1 MADFIRGV
9 KHDNGPKLLDKLK
22 ISFRSVDAL
31 VNHAK
36 ERKTTN
42 IHIRIG
48 VNLIQKLAA
57 LEKIVIAKCEQ
68 LVIAV
73 SPTIHELQLECCEK
87 VSIQMPLPQLL
98 NLTISSYNAV
108 DSLFQIPSNVIANT
122 FKSLNVTNCEN
133 IEFPMNQC
141 FAYHERLCIS
151 CSCNS
156 LRSFIMDMFP
166 KMAHLDIRRCQN
178 LQSPVVSG
186 VHVQY
191 LQSLNSLK
199 ICGLAAP
206 NLTNLQLEK
215 GKNLTSFPCQMN
227 KLFPFLMTLDIIECS
242 ELESSSDGGCTDSL
256 NALQIFHC
264 SFHDGESFPERWL
277 LPSTLTSVQIF
288 TLSSLKYLDEE
299 SLQQLTSLETLGIAR
314 CPELQ

>member
-1 MADFIRGV
+1 
-9 KHDNGPKLLDKLK
+9 
-22 ISFRSVDAL
+22 
-31 VNHAK
+31 
-36 ERKTTN
+36 
-42 IHIRIG
+42 
-48 VNLIQKLAA
+48 
-57 LEKIVIAKCEQ
+57 
-68 LVIAV
+68 
-73 SPTIHELQLECCEK
+73 
-87 VSIQMPLPQLL
+87 MPLPQLL

-108 DSLFQIPSNVIANT
+108 DSLFQVINKGSSCIQKLSISSCPLSRQIPSNVIANT

-199 ICGLAAP
+199 ICDVLI
-206 NLTNLQLEK
+206 LYLSQKVDLQL
-215 GKNLTSFPCQMN
+215 
-227 KLFPFLMTLDIIECS
+227 
-242 ELESSSDGGCTDSL
+242 
-256 NALQIFHC
+256 QIWQIY
-264 SFHDGESFPERWL
+264 SWRKARTWL
-277 LPSTLTSVQIF
+277 LFLVRWINYFHSWWLWT
-288 TLSSLKYLDEE
+288 
-299 SLQQLTSLETLGIAR
+299 
-314 CPELQ
+314 